1 MPTGSKIKEIRL
13 QKQLTQK
20 QLGDKCGMYESQI
33 RKYETGK
40 ANPKIETLQKIA
52 DALEVSVSDL
62 LLDDDY
68 IDIEEIINDPQF
80 LSRLSNYL
88 TNNQISA
95 QDKENLMNVILSNG
109 SSAVQSHISYAA
121 IAQKD
126 LLNFYFDDLN
136 IKGKD
141 KALEQVEMLTKIP
154 DYRKDVISDMQIL
167 EQETQKE
174 TSNLVV
180 EGSTLRNICNDIAG
194 IKQPDVDNGSS
205 VVEDAITKAK
215 KDMSK
220 NTQK

>member
-1 MPTGSKIKEIRL
+1 MPTGSRIKEIRT
-13 QKQLTQK
+13 QKGLTQK
-20 QLGDKCGMYESQI
+20 ELGRKCEIAESTIRRYELGSL
-33 RKYETGK
+33 
-40 ANPKIETLQKIA
+40 NPKIETLQKIA
-52 DALEVSVSDL
+52 NALEVSVSDL

-194 IKQPDVDNGSS
+194 IKPPDVGNGSS

-215 KDMSK
+215 KNMSK